1 MGATKM
7 DFYTDHQIEMAKRCK
22 SLGHPARIAIIE
34 KLMEDDHLN
43 CTDLQFFI
51 PLAQSTISQH
61 LKELFNAGIL
71 GFKVIGNNCYYYINK
86 DTISQV
92 VIYLSQIRLLT
103 KDNKTE
109 SFIYFKPSIK
119 QKQPYFMRI

>member
-86 DTISQV
+86 DAISQV
-92 VIYLSQIRLLT
+92 VNYLSQIRLLT

-119 QKQPYFMRI
+119 HKQPYFMRI